1 MYPVPSDGKLRINF
15 KVKVK
20 DLTIIRLFNLT
31 GQLLDIQT
39 FSTVSSTFNKEVQL
53 TKVSSGIYFIQVQ
66 NDGKIKTKK
75 IIIK

>member
-39 FSTVSSTFNKEVQL
+39 FSTVSSTFNKEIQFR
-53 TKVSSGIYFIQVQ
+53 KISSGVYFVQVQ
-66 NDGKIKTKK
+66 NDGKIKTRKL
-75 IIIK
+75 IIN